1 MNDIIPLK
9 RCPKCDNDFPPI
21 LQYFYNDKSKKDG
34 LTCYC
39 KLCQSAKGGKKPSR
53 KPKTDIKRHRST
65 SQEYKYC
72 PKCQQEKPATLEYFY
87 SHKGYGRYGL
97 CSECKDCRA
106 LYRKAHF
113 EELRTYHRQQELKNL
128 DRNQARRKAYRES
141 HAEEN
146 RRRIRE
152 YERAHTEKKRAYVER
167 NREQIRAYHRNY
179 RDTTLR
185 RRLNLAGRAAITGV
199 QGKRLLEALLPLLMF
214 VVNISVK
221 KASATGVMRNWRNGT
236 SITLSR
242 LPAMVLMDLRILLL
256 RVPLAT

>member
-9 RCPKCDNDFPPI
+9 RCPKCDNDFPPT

-39 KLCQSAKGGKKPSR
+39 KLCQSAKGSKKPSR

-146 RRRIRE
+146 RRRTSE
-152 YERAHTEKKRAYVER
+152 YERPHTEKKASEFSRTSSNNRRAR
-167 NREQIRAYHRNY
+167 
-179 RDTTLR
+179 
-185 RRLNLAGRAAITGV
+185 
-199 QGKRLLEALLPLLMF
+199 
-214 VVNISVK
+214 K
-221 KASATGVMRNWRNGT
+221 KAARGSFTVADVRSQYQRQKGKCYWCHEKLAKWHVDHIVTLARDGSNGPENLV
-236 SITLSR
+236 ITC
-242 LPAMVLMDLRILLL
+242 
-256 RVPLAT
+256 